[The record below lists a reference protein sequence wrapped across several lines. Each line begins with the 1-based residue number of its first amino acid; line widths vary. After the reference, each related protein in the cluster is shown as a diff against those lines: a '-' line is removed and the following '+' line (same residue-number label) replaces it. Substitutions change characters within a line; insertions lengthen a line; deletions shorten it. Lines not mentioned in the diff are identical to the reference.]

1 MDDAERLPARHALA
15 TGRGGVARIIARSR
29 GPRKFR
35 DGPGRR
41 DAAAGPRQIYQM
53 NLSRGWLD
61 TFLPQKTLLAPRS
74 RPSRR
79 GDSRSRSRPA
89 RRIDRARALATRMT
103 RSPPDA
109 PSPLD
114 VARLELTLTSRDD
127 ELARAR
133 ATADELRAA
142 LGRAEEKVKAREA
155 DIDAARARAERLEAT
170 VADLDVR
177 AKVLVER
184 EVALR
189 SHLRATET
197 ALERATSEAKT
208 LAADAAR
215 EAAAAIPSPRDQHR
229 PLDRSILTLAGAI
242 EEEIRRVE
250 RRVEDAERLAA
261 ERAELVADGGRSV

>member
-1 MDDAERLPARHALA
+1 
-15 TGRGGVARIIARSR
+15 
-29 GPRKFR
+29 
-35 DGPGRR
+35 
-41 DAAAGPRQIYQM
+41 
-53 NLSRGWLD
+53 
-61 TFLPQKTLLAPRS
+61 
-74 RPSRR
+74 
-79 GDSRSRSRPA
+79 
-89 RRIDRARALATRMT
+89 MT

-197 ALERATSEAKT
+197 ALERATSEAKAPPPT
-208 LAADAAR
+208 PPAKPPP
-215 EAAAAIPSPRDQHR
+215 PSPRR
-229 PLDRSILTLAGAI
+229 ATSTDRSI
-242 EEEIRRVE
+242 
-250 RRVEDAERLAA
+250 
-261 ERAELVADGGRSV
+261 GRS